1 MKTTPQVFTALST
14 FTAFM
19 KYIEEWRELE
29 RQYYQIPSW
38 RFFKQLKN
46 IRQRETL
53 TRVYVARMKKWG
65 VIK

>member
-1 MKTTPQVFTALST
+1 MIEHSAVAVMEQLK
-14 FTAFM
+14 
-19 KYIEEWRELE
+19 KYIAEWRELE

-38 RFFKQLKN
+38 RWFKQLSN

-65 VIK
+65 ILTED